1 MAMYSTHSTHTAPM
15 PPAPDLPHSPHK
27 RPAATNPGLD
37 HLRRHL
43 HPALSPVRALFTSRS
58 SAGAWQVRGEQLAA
72 LRANW
77 RALNEPG
84 DHDIAACD
92 LLCVVKKPDPQVI
105 DHARRLGK
113 AIVYDIVD
121 AWAQPA
127 DGLRCTGLEDARA
140 LFRQAWSAVR
150 ADGYIFPTRCM
161 ARDMAPLVRTG
172 VTIYHHHWPQLAP
185 NPVRPQVRTVGYEGA
200 DYLGPWQARI
210 ELACAA
216 RGLRFVANPRDYNE
230 LDIVVLARGGAHG
243 NFLSRRYKS
252 NVKLANA
259 YGAGMPALAHVDEM
273 SAHDTDAGDV
283 LFFTDRPSSFER
295 QLDRLCASHALRQSI
310 HRRFRA
316 QAAHYRVDRVAAS
329 FEAFFLH
336 VLGQRQASSPRHP
349 QEPRDD

>member
-1 MAMYSTHSTHTAPM
+1 MAAHPHHAPW
-15 PPAPDLPHSPHK
+15 APHAPRAACASQA
-27 RPAATNPGLD
+27 PAAAANPGLD
-37 HLRRHL
+37 HLRRHVR
-43 HPALSPVRALFTSRS
+43 PPDSPVRALFTSRS

-77 RALNEPG
+77 RALHEPG
-84 DHDIAACD
+84 DRDIAACD
-92 LLCVVKKPDPQVI
+92 LLCVVKKPDLRVVDQ
-105 DHARRLGK
+105 ARRQGK

-127 DGLRCTGLEDARA
+127 DGLRCAGLEDARA
-140 LFRQAWSAVR
+140 LFRPAWAAIG
-150 ADGYIFPTRCM
+150 ADGYVFPTRCM
-161 ARDMAPLVRTG
+161 ARDLGPLVRTG

-210 ELACAA
+210 EQACAA
-216 RGLRFVANPRDYNE
+216 RGLRFLANPRDYNE
-230 LDIVVLARGGAHG
+230 LDIVVLARGGVHG
-243 NFLSRRYKS
+243 NFLARRYKS

-259 YGAGMPALAHVDEM
+259 YGAGMPALVHVDEM
-273 SAHDTDAGDV
+273 SAHDTDGGDV
-283 LFFTDRPSSFER
+283 LFFTDRPGSFER

-316 QAAHYRVDRVAAS
+316 QAARYRVDRAAAS

-336 VLGQRQASSPRHP
+336 VLGQRQAHVLEGTRHA
-349 QEPRDD
+349 